1 MAVIIVGHVTK
12 DGTVAGPR
20 LLEHLVDVVLA
31 FEGDRHSGFR
41 MVRATKNRFGPA
53 DEVGCFEMV
62 DSGIVEVPDPSG
74 LFTSQHG
81 EPVPGTAVTVTLE
94 GRRPLLAEIQALVAG
109 CTLTHPRR
117 IVNGVESGRLAM
129 VLAVL
134 ERRCGI
140 KLSDRDVYSST
151 VGGARV
157 SDPAADLA
165 VALAVSSAAGNKP
178 VPQRIVALGEV
189 GLAGELRRVPGTSRR
204 LNEAARL
211 GFVEAVIP
219 AETRD
224 SREQMMTVHAGLVVH
239 SVSTLDQALAALGL
253 RPQDL
258 K

>member
-1 MAVIIVGHVTK
+1 
-12 DGTVAGPR
+12 
-20 LLEHLVDVVLA
+20 
-31 FEGDRHSGFR
+31 
-41 MVRATKNRFGPA
+41 
-53 DEVGCFEMV
+53 
-62 DSGIVEVPDPSG
+62 
-74 LFTSQHG
+74 
-81 EPVPGTAVTVTLE
+81 
-94 GRRPLLAEIQALVAG
+94 
-109 CTLTHPRR
+109 
-117 IVNGVESGRLAM
+117 M

-140 KLSDRDVYSST
+140 RLSDRDVYSST